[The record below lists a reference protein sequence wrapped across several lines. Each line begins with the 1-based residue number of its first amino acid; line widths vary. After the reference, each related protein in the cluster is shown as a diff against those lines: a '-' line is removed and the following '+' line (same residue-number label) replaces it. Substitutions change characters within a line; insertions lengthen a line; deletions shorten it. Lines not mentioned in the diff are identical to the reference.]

1 MRAKDWM
8 AFDPV
13 TVTRETTVREA
24 RTLMR
29 SRGVRHL
36 PVVGEGHVVGMLS
49 DRDVR
54 ITDRHLEAISEA
66 GDVAGVAGAERTVAE
81 VMSAPAHVIDEDAT
95 VEDAAR
101 LMLSR
106 RISSVPVVTAD
117 GRLTGL
123 LTTTDC
129 LLAFLSP
136 GRDPESPGGA

>member
-8 AFDPV
+8 AFEPV
-13 TVTRETTVREA
+13 TVTPETTVPEA
-24 RTLMR
+24 RTRMR

-36 PVVGEGHVVGMLS
+36 PVVREGRVVGMLS
-49 DRDVR
+49 DRDVQ
-54 ITDRHLEAISEA
+54 ITDAHLEEVSAR
-66 GDVAGVAGAERTVAE
+66 GDVEAAVGAERTVAE
-81 VMSAPAHVIDEDAT
+81 VMSAPVHVIREDAT

-117 GRLTGL
+117 GNLAGL

-136 GRDPESPGGA
+136 GRDPNPPRGA

>member
-49 DRDVR
+49 DRDVQ
-54 ITDRHLEAISEA
+54 ITDLHLEEISA
-66 GDVAGVAGAERTVAE
+66 RGDVEAAAGAAQQ
-81 VMSAPAHVIDEDAT
+81 
-95 VEDAAR
+95 
-101 LMLSR
+101 
-106 RISSVPVVTAD
+106 VPVLGSMRPAN
-117 GRLTGL
+117 
-123 LTTTDC
+123 
-129 LLAFLSP
+129 
-136 GRDPESPGGA
+136 